1 MRRKESKA
9 EIEWQNVRRVWQ
21 SEKEIRN
28 GGEWRIQWV
37 TEERNTWRRNE
48 S

>member
-1 MRRKESKA
+1 MA
-9 EIEWQNVRRVWQ
+9 EIEWHRERRVWQ

-28 GGEWRIQWV
+28 GGERRIQWA
-37 TEERNTWRRNE
+37 TEERKIWKRNE